1 MTDKIGNFFKGIG
14 NAFYYKLYYPLVN
27 DPDVKAN
34 MAEDERNAKI
44 QEEKEQ
50 VVAEAKEQAV
60 EIKNEAKKIINNAKD
75 VQGSDI
81 QLLLYRVSKLAWF
94 FLKLILPTVITFL
107 AAAIFVNQL
116 IGYSWVMRLVTFVIF
131 ITMSSGFSFL
141 LPDVCM
147 VLSIM
152 YILHYLLISQLWSR
166 DVRPFYGWLPLLE
179 YSEDSL
185 HSSPTW
191 IRIYKSLPF
200 LWKTTPLSKLSALIV
215 KEQYENGI
223 ERAKT
228 ASLGDWWN
236 KKSSLSGKYENAYSI
251 AVEVAK
257 VVAKANNRNRVELAN
272 AAAEKLLATE
282 LQLPKD
288 DLQKHINDKFP
299 YQSMIAS
306 INPLGK
312 KTTAPGAPGAPG
324 APSAPA
330 APAAPGAPSA
340 PAAPAAPSAPDT

>member
-1 MTDKIGNFFKGIG
+1 MTDKISAFFKGIG
-14 NAFYYKLYYPLVN
+14 NAFYYKLYYPIVN

-44 QEEKEQ
+44 QEKKEE

-81 QLLLYRVSKLAWF
+81 RSLLYRVSKLAWF
-94 FLKLILPTVITFL
+94 FLKIILPTVITLF

-141 LPDVCM
+141 LPEVCM
-147 VLSIM
+147 ILSSM
-152 YILHYLLISQLWSR
+152 YILYYLLISQLWNR
-166 DVRPFYGWLPLLE
+166 DVRPFYGWLPLIE

-185 HSSPTW
+185 HWSPTW
-191 IRIYKSLPF
+191 LAIYKSIPF
-200 LWKTTPLSKLSALIV
+200 LWKVTPLSKLSALIV

-228 ASLGDWWN
+228 ASIGDWWN
-236 KKSSLSGKYENAYSI
+236 KKSALAGKYENAYSI

-288 DLQKHINDKFP
+288 DLQKHVSDKFP
-299 YQSMIAS
+299 YQTVVAS

-312 KTTAPGAPGAPG
+312 KTTAPAAPAAPGA
-324 APSAPA
+324 AAAPA
-330 APAAPGAPSA
+330 APAAPAAAVAPN
-340 PAAPAAPSAPDT
+340 T